1 MHSEMLFKP
10 VLENI
15 VTNVPKTV
23 IIPGNWQFGTRPKA
37 FVMHAIWKVRE
48 MLCKSTNTLNSYD
61 SQLSWIQVF
70 RSTKYTIIYGL
81 DVFQ

>member
-1 MHSEMLFKP
+1 
-10 VLENI
+10 
-15 VTNVPKTV
+15 
-23 IIPGNWQFGTRPKA
+23 
-37 FVMHAIWKVRE
+37 MHAIWKVRE
-48 MLCKSTNTLNSYD
+48 MLFLSTTDEKYECKSTNTLNSYD